1 MTKFYTF
8 AFQIGNTIHV
18 RGYENGIRFSEKVK
32 YRPTLFIPSKR
43 KGLTQKSGWK
53 SIWGTEV
60 EPCQFGD
67 IREAKDFIEQYSDVS
82 NFDIFGLPRFQYAYL
97 NEEYPYEIQYDRDL
111 IEIANLDI
119 EVGSDNGFPTPEAAA
134 EPITAITLK
143 RGKKFIVMGCG
154 DYRPSRHDV
163 KYIKCRD
170 ERDLLETFLMEWERG
185 HHPEIVTGWNVTF
198 FDIPYLVNRI
208 TKVLD
213 AKAAKRLSP
222 WGFISQRTTNIM
234 GKTQTAVDMAG
245 VSTLDYLEMYKKF
258 TYSQQESYRL
268 DHIANVEL
276 GEKKLDYSEYGSL
289 HNLYKENYQ
298 KFIDYNIKD
307 VELVDRLDE
316 KMKLIDM
323 VLALAYDAKV
333 NYTDVFTQVKMWD
346 VLIHNHLWKKKVCVP
361 ITGGGSKD
369 EAYVGAYVKEPLV
382 GAHQW
387 VLSFDLDSLY
397 PHLIMQY
404 NISPETLDRVNRV
417 DITVDNLLDPNYQP
431 PLREGYS
438 LAANGR
444 YFSNQSQ
451 GFLPE
456 MMERMY
462 ESRSEYKRKMIEAQ
476 KAVESAKTPQE
487 KRDHEKSVSRYKNM
501 QLAKKVQLNSAYGAI
516 GNPYFRFYDLNQATA
531 ITVGGQ
537 LSIRWAEVKINEYI
551 NKLLGT
557 EDVDYVIAVDTDS
570 LYITLDGLVAKVF
583 KDKTPTTEQIVT
595 YLDKIASQAFKPVID
610 KIYAGLHEHMNAFA
624 QKMSM
629 KRENIA
635 DRGIWTGKKRYILNV
650 HDSEGVRYETPKLKM
665 MGIEAVKSST
675 PAFCRKAIKDALNII
690 MTKDESAMHQFI
702 TSFREQFNKM
712 RFEDIA
718 FPRGIQG
725 LGKYRMVEKGIPIHV
740 RASQTYNTRLK
751 QLKLDKTYDL
761 IKDGDK
767 VKFCYMKMPN
777 PLNENVLAI
786 ASVLPSEFEIDRYID
801 YKTQFEKAFLDP
813 LRSILD
819 VIGWQDEDRPTLEK
833 FFT

>member
-8 AFQIGNTIHV
+8 AFQIGDTIHV
-18 RGYENGIRFSEKVK
+18 RGYENGIRFSDRIK
-32 YRPTLFIPSKR
+32 YKPTLFVPAKNGQSR
-43 KGLTQKSGWK
+43 SGWK
-53 SIWGTEV
+53 SVFGQAV
-60 EPCQFGD
+60 EPMEFD
-67 IREAKDFIEQYSDVS
+67 RIREAKDFIEKYNDVT
-82 NFDIFGLPRFQYAYL
+82 NFDIFGLPRFQYAFL
-97 NEEYPYEIQYDRDL
+97 NEEYPGEIQYDRDL

-119 EVGSDNGFPTPEAAA
+119 EVESDNGFPTPEVAQ

-163 KYIKCRD
+163 KYMKCRD

-185 HHPEIVTGWNVTF
+185 SHPEIVTGWNTTF

-208 TKVLD
+208 SKVLD
-213 AKAAKRLSP
+213 EKAAKRLSP

-234 GKTQTAVDMAG
+234 GKTQTAIDIAG
-245 VSTLDYLEMYKKF
+245 VSSLDYLEMYKKF

-289 HNLYKENYQ
+289 HRLYKEDYQ

-361 ITGGGSKD
+361 ISGGGSKD
-369 EAYVGAYVKEPLV
+369 EAYVGAYVKDPIV

-387 VLSFDLDSLY
+387 VLSFDLNSLY

-404 NISPETLDRVNRV
+404 NISPEMLDRTNRV
-417 DITVDNLLDPNYQP
+417 DVTVDQLLDSKFQP
-431 PLREGYS
+431 PIREGYS

-444 YFSNQSQ
+444 YFSNKSQ

-462 ESRSEYKRKMIEAQ
+462 NSRADYKVKMIAAQ
-476 KAVESAKTPQE
+476 KALESAKTPQE
-487 KRDHEKSVSRYKNM
+487 KREHEKAVSRYKNM

-557 EDVDYVIAVDTDS
+557 DDKDYVIAADTDS
-570 LYITLDGLVAKVF
+570 LYISLDALVTRVF
-583 KDKTPTTEQIVT
+583 KDKDPSKEQIVN
-595 YLDKIASQAFKPVID
+595 YLNKIASQGFEPIID
-610 KIYAGLHEHMNAFA
+610 KIYHDLRDRMNAFA
-624 QKMSM
+624 QKMVM
-629 KRENIA
+629 KREVIA
-635 DRGIWTGKKRYILNV
+635 ERGIWTGKKRYILNV
-650 HDSEGVRYETPKLKM
+650 HDSEGVRFESPKLKM

-675 PAFCRKAIKDALNII
+675 PASCRKAIKDALDII
-690 MTKDESAMHQFI
+690 MNRDEAALHTFVAE
-702 TSFREQFNKM
+702 FREKFNKLP
-712 RFEDIA
+712 FEEVA
-718 FPRGIQG
+718 FPRGVQG
-725 LGKYRMVEKGIPIHV
+725 LSKYLRAEKSIPIHV
-740 RASQTYNTRLK
+740 RASMTYNKRLK
-751 QLKLDKTYDL
+751 DLKLDKKYEL
-761 IKDGDK
+761 IKDGEK
-767 VKFCYMKMPN
+767 IKFCYMKMPN
-777 PLNENVLAI
+777 DLNENVLAI
-786 ASVLPSEFEIDRYID
+786 PSVLPPEFKINQYID
-801 YKTQFEKAFLDP
+801 YRMQFDKAFLDP

-819 VIGWQDEDRPTLEK
+819 VIGWQDEDRPNLER
-833 FFT
+833 FFI

>member
-8 AFQIGNTIHV
+8 AFQIGDTIHV
-18 RGYENGIRFSEKVK
+18 RGYENGIRFSDRIK
-32 YRPTLFIPSKR
+32 YQPTLFVPSK
-43 KGLTQKSGWK
+43 GGHAKSGWRNMF
-53 SIWGTEV
+53 GQAV
-60 EPCQFGD
+60 EPMQFER
-67 IREAKDFIEQYSDVS
+67 IREAKDFIEKYSDVS
-82 NFDIFGLPRFQYAYL
+82 NFDIYGLPRFQYTFL
-97 NEEYPYEIQYDRDL
+97 NEEYPGEIQYDRDL

-119 EVGSDNGFPTPEAAA
+119 EVGSENGFPTPELAQ

-143 RGKKFIVMGCG
+143 RGKKIIAMGCG
-154 DYRPSRHDV
+154 DYRPSHHAVR
-163 KYIKCRD
+163 YIRCRD
-170 ERDLLETFLMEWERG
+170 ERDLLETFLVEWERG
-185 HHPEIVTGWNVTF
+185 HHPEIVTGWNITF

-208 TKVLD
+208 SKVLD
-213 AKAAKRLSP
+213 EKAAKRLSP

-234 GKTQTAVDMAG
+234 GKTQTAVDIAG
-245 VSTLDYLEMYKKF
+245 VSTLDYLELYKKF

-268 DHIANVEL
+268 DHIAHVEL

-289 HNLYKENYQ
+289 HRLYKENYQ

-361 ITGGGSKD
+361 MTGGGSKD

-387 VLSFDLDSLY
+387 VLSFDLNSLY

-404 NISPETLDRVNRV
+404 NISPEMLDRENRV
-417 DITVDNLLDPNYQP
+417 DITVEQLLDPKFSP
-431 PLREGYS
+431 PIHKGYS

-444 YFSNQSQ
+444 YFSNERQ

-462 ESRSEYKRKMIEAQ
+462 DSRSEYKRKMISAQ
-476 KAVESAKTPQE
+476 KDVESAKTPQE
-487 KRDHEKSVSRYKNM
+487 KREHEKAVSRYKNM

-557 EDVDYVIAVDTDS
+557 TDKDYVIAVDTDS
-570 LYITLDGLVAKVF
+570 LYITLDDLIKKVF
-583 KDKTPTTEQIVT
+583 KDKDPTKEQIVN
-595 YLDKIASQAFKPVID
+595 YLDKIASQGFEPIID
-610 KIYAGLHEHMNAFA
+610 KIYAGLRDHMNAFA

-629 KRENIA
+629 KREVIA

-650 HDSEGVRYETPKLKM
+650 HDSEGVRYEKPKLKM

-675 PAFCRKAIKDALNII
+675 PAACRKAIKDGLDII
-690 MTKDESAMHQFI
+690 MNRDEVALQEFVAA
-702 TSFREQFNKM
+702 FREQFNKLP
-712 RFEDIA
+712 FEDIS
-718 FPRGIQG
+718 FPRGVQG
-725 LGKYRMVEKGIPIHV
+725 LTKYQRVEKGIPIHV
-740 RASQTYNTRLK
+740 RASMTYNRRLK
-751 QLKLDKTYDL
+751 QLGLERSYQA

-767 VKFCYMKMPN
+767 VKFCYLKVPN
-777 PLNENVLAI
+777 TLNENVLAI
-786 ASVLPSEFEIDRYID
+786 PSVLPPEFEIGRYID
-801 YKTQFEKAFLDP
+801 YRTQFDKAFLDP

-819 VIGWQDEDRPTLEK
+819 VIGWQDEDRPSLEK

>member
-1 MTKFYTF
+1 
-8 AFQIGNTIHV
+8 
-18 RGYENGIRFSEKVK
+18 
-32 YRPTLFIPSKR
+32 
-43 KGLTQKSGWK
+43 
-53 SIWGTEV
+53 
-60 EPCQFGD
+60 
-67 IREAKDFIEQYSDVS
+67 
-82 NFDIFGLPRFQYAYL
+82 
-97 NEEYPYEIQYDRDL
+97 
-111 IEIANLDI
+111 
-119 EVGSDNGFPTPEAAA
+119 
-134 EPITAITLK
+134 
-143 RGKKFIVMGCG
+143 
-154 DYRPSRHDV
+154 
-163 KYIKCRD
+163 
-170 ERDLLETFLMEWERG
+170 
-185 HHPEIVTGWNVTF
+185 
-198 FDIPYLVNRI
+198 
-208 TKVLD
+208 
-213 AKAAKRLSP
+213 
-222 WGFISQRTTNIM
+222 
-234 GKTQTAVDMAG
+234 
-245 VSTLDYLEMYKKF
+245 
-258 TYSQQESYRL
+258 
-268 DHIANVEL
+268 
-276 GEKKLDYSEYGSL
+276 
-289 HNLYKENYQ
+289 
-298 KFIDYNIKD
+298 
-307 VELVDRLDE
+307 
-316 KMKLIDM
+316 
-323 VLALAYDAKV
+323 
-333 NYTDVFTQVKMWD
+333 MWD

-417 DITVDNLLDPNYQP
+417 DITVDNLLDANYQP

-570 LYITLDGLVAKVF
+570 LYITLDGLVTKVF

-702 TSFREQFNKM
+702 ASFREQFNKM

>member
-18 RGYENGIRFSEKVK
+18 RGYENGIRFSHKIK
-32 YRPTLFIPSKR
+32 YQPTLFIPP
-43 KGLTQKSGWK
+43 KGQVSKSGWR
-53 SIWGTEV
+53 SIWGNAV
-60 EPCQFGD
+60 EPMRFGD
-67 IREAKDFIEQYSDVS
+67 IREAKDFIEKYSDVT
-82 NFDIFGLPRFQYAYL
+82 NFNIYGLPRFQYAYL
-97 NEEYPYEIQYDRDL
+97 NEEYPFEIQYDRDL
-111 IEIANLDI
+111 IEIATLDI
-119 EVGSDNGFPTPEAAA
+119 EVGSDNQFPTPEIAS
-134 EPITAITLK
+134 EPVTAITLK
-143 RGKKFIVMGCG
+143 RGSKFIVIGCG

-163 KYIKCRD
+163 KYMKCHD

-185 HHPEIVTGWNVTF
+185 HHPEIVTGWNTTF

-208 TKVLD
+208 SKVLD
-213 AKAAKRLSP
+213 EKAARRLSP

-234 GKTQTAVDMAG
+234 GKTQTAVDIAG
-245 VSTLDYLEMYKKF
+245 VSSLDYLELYKKF

-268 DHIANVEL
+268 DHIANIEL

-346 VLIHNHLWKKKVCVP
+346 VLIHNHLWQKKVCVP

-369 EAYVGAYVKEPLV
+369 EAYIGAYVKEPLV

-387 VLSFDLDSLY
+387 VLSFDLNSLY

-404 NISPETLDRVNRV
+404 NISPETMDRTNYV
-417 DITVDNLLDPNYQP
+417 DITVDTLLDLKYKP
-431 PLREGYS
+431 PVRDGYS

-444 YFSNQSQ
+444 YFNNQSQ

-462 ESRSEYKRKMIEAQ
+462 DSRSEYKRKMIAAQ

-487 KRDHEKSVSRYKNM
+487 KREYEKAVSRYKNM

-537 LSIRWAEVKINEYI
+537 LSIRWAEVNINEYI

-557 EDVDYVIAVDTDS
+557 EGNDYVIAADTDS
-570 LYITLDGLVAKVF
+570 LYITLDALVAKVF
-583 KDKTPTTEQIVT
+583 KDKDPTKDQIVN
-595 YLDKIASQAFKPVID
+595 YLDKIASQAFEPIID
-610 KIYAGLHEHMNAFA
+610 KIYAGLREHMNAFD

-629 KRENIA
+629 KREVIA

-650 HDSEGVRYETPKLKM
+650 HDSEGVRYEEPKLKM

-675 PAFCRKAIKDALNII
+675 PAACRKAIKDALDII
-690 MTKDESAMHQFI
+690 MNKDERALQEFI
-702 TSFREQFNKM
+702 VAFREHFNKLP
-712 RFEDIA
+712 FEDIS
-718 FPRGIQG
+718 FPRGVRG
-725 LGKYRMVEKGIPIHV
+725 LSKYLRAEKGIPIHV
-740 RASQTYNTRLK
+740 RASLTYNNRLK
-751 QLKLDKTYDL
+751 QLRLNKTYEV

-777 PLNENVLAI
+777 PLKENVLAI
-786 ASVLPSEFEIDRYID
+786 ASVLPPEFDISRYID
-801 YKTQFEKAFLDP
+801 YRTQFDKAFLEP

-819 VIGWQDEDRPTLEK
+819 VIGWQDEDRPNLEK
-833 FFT
+833 FFI

>member
-1 MTKFYTF
+1 M
-8 AFQIGNTIHV
+8 
-18 RGYENGIRFSEKVK
+18 
-32 YRPTLFIPSKR
+32 
-43 KGLTQKSGWK
+43 
-53 SIWGTEV
+53 
-60 EPCQFGD
+60 QFER
-67 IREAKDFIEQYSDVS
+67 IREAKDFIEKYSDVS
-82 NFDIFGLPRFQYAYL
+82 NFDIYGLPRFQYAFL
-97 NEEYPYEIQYDRDL
+97 NEEYPGEIQYDRDL

-119 EVGSDNGFPTPEAAA
+119 EVGSENGFPTPELAQ

-143 RGKKFIVMGCG
+143 RGKKIIAMGCG
-154 DYRPSRHDV
+154 DYRPSHHAVRYV
-163 KYIKCRD
+163 RCRD
-170 ERDLLETFLMEWERG
+170 ERDLLETFLIEWERG
-185 HHPEIVTGWNVTF
+185 YHPEIVTGWNITF

-208 TKVLD
+208 SKVLD
-213 AKAAKRLSP
+213 EKAAKRLSP

-234 GKTQTAVDMAG
+234 GKTQTAVDIAG
-245 VSTLDYLEMYKKF
+245 VSTLDYLELYKKF

-268 DHIANVEL
+268 DHIAHIEL

-289 HNLYKENYQ
+289 HRLYKENYQ

-361 ITGGGSKD
+361 MTGGGSKD

-387 VLSFDLDSLY
+387 VLSFDLNSLY

-404 NISPETLDRVNRV
+404 NISPEMLDRENRV
-417 DITVDNLLDPNYQP
+417 DITVEQLLDPKFSP
-431 PLREGYS
+431 PIHKGYS

-444 YFSNQSQ
+444 YFSNERQ

-462 ESRSEYKRKMIEAQ
+462 DSRSEYKRKMISAQ
-476 KAVESAKTPQE
+476 KDVESAKTPQE
-487 KRDHEKSVSRYKNM
+487 KREHEKAVSRYKNM

-557 EDVDYVIAVDTDS
+557 TDKDYVIAVDTDS
-570 LYITLDGLVAKVF
+570 LYITLDDLIKKVF
-583 KDKTPTTEQIVT
+583 KDKDPTKEQIVN
-595 YLDKIASQAFKPVID
+595 YLDKIASQGFEPIID
-610 KIYAGLHEHMNAFA
+610 KIYAGLRDHMNAFA

-629 KRENIA
+629 KREVIA

-650 HDSEGVRYETPKLKM
+650 HDSEGVRYEKPKLKM

-675 PAFCRKAIKDALNII
+675 PAACRKAIKDGLDII
-690 MTKDESAMHQFI
+690 MNRDEAALQEFVAA
-702 TSFREQFNKM
+702 FREQFNKLP
-712 RFEDIA
+712 FEDIS
-718 FPRGIQG
+718 FPRGVQG
-725 LGKYRMVEKGIPIHV
+725 LTKYQRVEKGIPIHV
-740 RASQTYNTRLK
+740 RASMTYNRRLK
-751 QLKLDKTYDL
+751 QLGLERSYQA

-767 VKFCYMKMPN
+767 VKFCYLKVPN
-777 PLNENVLAI
+777 TLNENVLAI
-786 ASVLPSEFEIDRYID
+786 PSVLPPEFEIGRYID
-801 YKTQFEKAFLDP
+801 YRTQFDKAFLDP

-819 VIGWQDEDRPTLEK
+819 VIGWQDEDRPSLEK